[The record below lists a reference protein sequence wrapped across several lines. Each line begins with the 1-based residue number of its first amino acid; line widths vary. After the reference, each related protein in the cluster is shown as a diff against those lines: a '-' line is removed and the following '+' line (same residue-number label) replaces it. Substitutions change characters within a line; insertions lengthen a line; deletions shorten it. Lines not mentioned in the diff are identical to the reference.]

1 MLHWFDLLLC
11 LLQTWMYSIPAT
23 NRLSGVLVLLF
34 KHMVIT
40 DISLSAW
47 QFAIDWRSLTGI
59 YRWWIERYV
68 QFCMKKRR
76 AVHRPSALADIILG
90 IGVLSFTAAVVNVN
104 NSSVFSA
111 LSDILYRVPLYRNVP
126 IYMNSLSSSGHGDE
140 VFNNYF
146 PPPPLFPPPPPSW
159 IGDTNAILREAIFIS
174 IDSHKAVSVHSI
186 YSCIILYCIIYTVHC
201 E

>member
-1 MLHWFDLLLC
+1 
-11 LLQTWMYSIPAT
+11 
-23 NRLSGVLVLLF
+23 
-34 KHMVIT
+34 
-40 DISLSAW
+40 
-47 QFAIDWRSLTGI
+47 
-59 YRWWIERYV
+59 
-68 QFCMKKRR
+68 MKKRR